1 MRVVHDSDAAIF
13 DKLKMD
19 LGVRYEQTTS
29 VFEGNAYAAK
39 RLDGD
44 HVEVKVDGADG
55 MFLEF
60 VASKIVPFDLA
71 ETTDML
77 WRIFTRDQMALKDGY
92 YSVRALAIGLDRA
105 ASLGEGDL
113 TLLRSTA

>member
-1 MRVVHDSDAAIF
+1 VRVVHDSDAAIF

-19 LGVRYEQTTS
+19 LGVRYEQTAS

-71 ETTDML
+71 ETSDML
-77 WRIFTRDQMALKDGY
+77 WRCFTRDQMELKDGY
-92 YSVRALAIGLDRA
+92 YSVRATVIGFDRVA
-105 ASLGEGDL
+105 ALGEVDL
-113 TLLRSTA
+113 TLLWLTA